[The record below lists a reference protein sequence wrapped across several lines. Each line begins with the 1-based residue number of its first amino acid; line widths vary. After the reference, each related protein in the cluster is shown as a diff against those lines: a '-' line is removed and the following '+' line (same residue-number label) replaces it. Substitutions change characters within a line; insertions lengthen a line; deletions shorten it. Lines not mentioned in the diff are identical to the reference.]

1 MTTKKTILI
10 IAGIIIGMLLIIAG
24 GVYGDSQNFSQPV
37 TLSEKTVSI
46 EGKQGKCGDGICDVK
61 EKANPNLCPEDCKP
75 TQNIPYYTLVIH
87 LDPVADWNERYLS
100 QTPDYY
106 ERAKEMV
113 EYANQYNIKLSLGIG
128 HALAEYIAES
138 PERMEEV
145 KQWTLD
151 GHELGIHHHSIYK
164 PKGPNAWDG
173 FTSVPDEIARRTRIE
188 LNGVAE
194 PYPET
199 RTFEEYMKVFHKF
212 EDEFGIEIKSGIAH
226 DQANKKVSMPN
237 ELIYSTGSGFTN
249 NGDKIEFVPNDREI
263 TKAINEF
270 IVTATVNGIE
280 RKWISHYF
288 IGNSESRRK
297 LAEETFDSLDS
308 DIVFSAVCH
317 NIEGEINNYK
327 RFLDF
332 LHNRDPEASKSR
344 TVTQVMESGI
354 FSEREIDLPC
364 ENLNGTVCTS
374 ISHQSDK
381 GCTGEWLIKDGDYK
395 CCSEYC
401 THSQENI
408 PSYFIAI
415 HNEPFGANERNYKVL
430 KDLIERA
437 NQYNMKLTLMF
448 TPAWVDFILNN
459 PLKKVELENWKTQGH
474 EISAHH
480 HSVHHPGNWDGYSDY
495 TFEQAVQI
503 REEEGLSKPRFTC
516 RQGTLDDFMDK
527 INKLGPNIISG
538 CLNDEVDKKALP
550 KDIIYDTC
558 SGYENF
564 GTPGNYSS
572 VLHGESFKNEFI
584 SVGTVEGIERKWLT
598 HGQILTETDLK
609 EAENQFNS
617 MDKHTVYGGVVHSK
631 PWEVPYM
638 LQFMDFLH
646 EKDSTGAKSMTL
658 TEIIESGILPEE
670 KINVDNYSYNDSPF
684 GILGLDVKK
693 LKLKPL

>member
-1 MTTKKTILI
+1 
-10 IAGIIIGMLLIIAG
+10 MLLIIAG

-37 TLSEKTVSI
+37 TLPETPVSI

-61 EKANPNLCPEDCKP
+61 EKANPNLCPEDCKQ

-87 LDPVADWNERYLS
+87 LDPVADWNEGYLS

-106 ERAKEMV
+106 ERANEMV
-113 EYANQYNIKLSLGIG
+113 EYANQYDIKLSLWIG
-128 HALAEYIAES
+128 HALAGYIAES

-145 KQWTLD
+145 KQWTRD

-173 FTSVPDEIARRTRIE
+173 YTSVPDEIARRTRIE

-194 PYPET
+194 PYPEA

-212 EDEFGIEIKSGIAH
+212 EDEFGIELKSGIAH

-354 FSEREIDLPC
+354 LPEREIDLPC

-395 CCSEYC
+395 CCSKYC
-401 THSQENI
+401 TSYKENI
-408 PSYFIAI
+408 PFYFIAI

-430 KDLIERA
+430 NDLIERA

-459 PLKKVELENWKTQGH
+459 PMKKVELENWKTQGH

-503 REEEGLSKPRFTC
+503 REEEGLSKPRFTY

-538 CLNDEVDKKALP
+538 CVNDEVDKKALP

-564 GTPGNYSS
+564 GTPGNYTS
-572 VLHGESFKNEFI
+572 VRGESFKNEFI
-584 SVGTVEGIERKWLT
+584 SVGTVDGIERKWLT

-646 EKDSTGAKSMTL
+646 EKDSTGAKSMTV

-670 KINVDNYSYNDSPF
+670 KINVDNFS
-684 GILGLDVKK
+684 
-693 LKLKPL
+693 